1 LLEPVL
7 LLPEKQD
14 QQNPIILHFNKGTT
28 MKLLS
33 AIIMSLGLAFSA
45 HAQDAKPAANKG
57 EKKEVCTD
65 AKDKSGK
72 VIKNKDGTV
81 KQSCATIKVRKKYEA
96 TKVPGQK

>member
-1 LLEPVL
+1 L
-7 LLPEKQD
+7 LLEKQD
-14 QQNPIILHFNKGTT
+14 QQNLITLHFNKGTI

-33 AIIMSLGLAFSA
+33 AIIMTLGLAFSA

-65 AKDKSGK
+65 AKDKAGK

-81 KQSCATIKVRKKYEA
+81 KKSCKTITVRKKYEG
-96 TKVPGQK
+96 TKVPDKK